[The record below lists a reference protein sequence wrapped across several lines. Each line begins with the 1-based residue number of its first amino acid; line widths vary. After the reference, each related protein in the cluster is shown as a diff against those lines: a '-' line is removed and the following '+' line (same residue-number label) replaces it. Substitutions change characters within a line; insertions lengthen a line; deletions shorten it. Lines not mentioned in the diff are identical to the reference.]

1 MFYVYNIPK
10 KGTFDTQNIIMY
22 TKTLGAE
29 SASLITKLAS
39 EGRSIFSIA
48 DAQELSGKSYSTV
61 LKDLRRLVDAG
72 WVVKLSSGIY
82 ALVPLSAG
90 SEAIPEANRYMIARE
105 LIKPASYYL
114 SHDSAFEL
122 HNMLTRP
129 VTTVTVASPRR
140 LGNRTVL
147 KVPYRFI
154 YVPKEKIWGISSI
167 WVTPSE
173 QVQISDMER
182 TILDGLA
189 RPELCSGV
197 SEVATGL
204 WIRKDDLDWKKMILY
219 VQKMGS
225 LVVAKRLGYLLEL
238 YGLGLSHISQ
248 LREMIGESYAL
259 LDPMLPAGGPYLA
272 RWRLQINVDTKTLE
286 GIVTT

>member
-1 MFYVYNIPK
+1 
-10 KGTFDTQNIIMY
+10 MY
-22 TKTLGAE
+22 KKTLGAE

-189 RPELCSGV
+189 RPELCSGI

-204 WIRKDDLDWKKMILY
+204 WMRKDDLDWEKMILY

-225 LVVAKRLGYLLEL
+225 LVVAKRLGYLLEF

-259 LDPMLPAGGPYLA
+259 LDPMFPAEGPYLA